1 VLLISA
7 NPVPAQNV
15 FVSPNGSDGNSCA
28 QAAPCV
34 TFQGIYNKGS
44 VSQINCLGSGLYG
57 PITITTSLTIDC
69 GPRSFLARQ

>member
-1 VLLISA
+1 MLLISA

-34 TFQGIYNKGS
+34 TFQGTYNKGS